1 MDIDRTQLP
10 QQIIDKP
17 SRPSTNVIKQ
27 FDELYTNDRLPES
40 IIFLYTGLNQ
50 SNVNENFFLIE
61 INFYIFFIDNIIEI

>member
-1 MDIDRTQLP
+1 MDIDRT
-10 QQIIDKP
+10 QIIDKP

-50 SNVNENFFLIE
+50 SNVNEKNFFLIE
-61 INFYIFFIDNIIEI
+61 INFYSFFFYI